1 VEIIFIFFFFDT
13 FSSDDLQ
20 NYNEVHVIEIGRY
33 NKLRILSQNTI
44 GLLLGDNSGESV
56 LLPKKYCPESYEL
69 DDEIEIF
76 VYLDNQGN
84 KIATNVTPKIMF
96 NEFSLLKVAA
106 ITDVGV
112 FMDWG
117 MEKDLFVPFRE
128 QQKNME
134 EGRWYIVYLDLD
146 KKTDRLYASNRIE
159 RHLQNKVLTIVEK
172 EEVQLLVA
180 QKTDLGFS
188 VIINN
193 AHKGLVFENELFKKL
208 NIGDKLNGFVKK
220 IHEDNKIDI
229 SIQPIGYAHFI
240 DKNTE
245 LIYKAL
251 LKNNGFLTVTDK
263 SSPDEISRQFGISKK
278 AFKKSLGALYK
289 QRKIKILP
297 NGIELI

>member
-1 VEIIFIFFFFDT
+1 M
-13 FSSDDLQ
+13 
-20 NYNEVHVIEIGRY
+20 IEIGRY

-44 GLLLGDNSGESV
+44 GLLLGDKSGESV

-69 DDEIEIF
+69 DDEITIF
-76 VYLDNQGN
+76 VYLDNKGN
-84 KIATNVTPKIMF
+84 KIATNVIPKILF
-96 NEFSLLKVAA
+96 NEFALLKVTAV
-106 ITDVGV
+106 TDVGV

-117 MEKDLFVPFRE
+117 MEKELFVPFRE
-128 QQKNME
+128 QTQKME

-146 KKTDRLYASNRIE
+146 KKTDRLYASSRIE
-159 RHLQNKVLTIVEK
+159 RHLQNEVLTVVGNEK
-172 EEVQLLVA
+172 VHLLVL

-193 AHKGLVFENELFKKL
+193 AHKGLVFKNEIFKKL

-229 SIQPIGYAHFI
+229 SIQPIGYTNFI

-245 LIYKAL
+245 LVYKAL
-251 LKNNGFLTVTDK
+251 LKNNGVLAVTDK
-263 SSPDEISRQFGISKK
+263 SSPDEISRQFGMSKK

-289 QRKIKILP
+289 QRKIKLLP
-297 NGIELI
+297 DGIELI

>member
-1 VEIIFIFFFFDT
+1 M
-13 FSSDDLQ
+13 
-20 NYNEVHVIEIGRY
+20 IEIGRY

-44 GLLLGDNSGESV
+44 GLLLGDKSGESV

-69 DDEIEIF
+69 DDEIKIF
-76 VYLDNQGN
+76 VYLDNKGN
-84 KIATNVTPKIMF
+84 KIATNVIPKILF
-96 NEFSLLKVAA
+96 NEFALLKVTAV
-106 ITDVGV
+106 TDVGV

-117 MEKDLFVPFRE
+117 MEKELFVPFRE
-128 QQKNME
+128 QTQKME

-146 KKTDRLYASNRIE
+146 KKTDRLYASSRIE
-159 RHLQNKVLTIVEK
+159 RHLQNEVLTVVGNEK
-172 EEVQLLVA
+172 VHLLVM

-193 AHKGLVFENELFKKL
+193 AHKGLVFKNEIFKKL

-229 SIQPIGYAHFI
+229 SIQPIGYTNFI

-245 LIYKAL
+245 LVYKAL
-251 LKNNGFLTVTDK
+251 LKNNGFLAVTDK
-263 SSPDEISRQFGISKK
+263 SSPDEISRQFGMSKK

-289 QRKIKILP
+289 QRKIKLLP
-297 NGIELI
+297 DGIELI